1 MNLAEASMRSDP
13 GKRGSVRPVDITGN
27 ERRLGARTVSMQ
39 KVAES
44 FTRGARRSLP
54 FLVKRRCR
62 LVAGQ
67 VGGASIA
74 LAEPSA
80 GPFCQI
86 TLESS
91 GKPGWAVVRIDTGAI
106 QLIVDGS
113 LGGVAPED
121 GEEEEPIPMT
131 QISLA
136 QRALVTRVARA
147 LGNDLAE
154 AIKEETGVPI
164 QVTRAECL
172 RGGEEPSLP
181 KDAVAAE
188 CVFDGLPSRAAI
200 WLFAS
205 GEVLEAALRG
215 RTAATSAAGDP
226 RMVQAMS
233 EVPVDV
239 VAELGR
245 VSIGL
250 RRVLSLRPGEVLRLA
265 TATDD
270 PIQVRVGGLPKLYGV
285 PVLSRGQVSV
295 QVTGRHDK

>member
-1 MNLAEASMRSDP
+1 MRAET
-13 GKRGSVRPVDITGN
+13 GKRTSVRPVDITGS
-27 ERRLGARTVSMQ
+27 ERRLGARTASMQ
-39 KVAES
+39 KIAEH

-67 VGGASIA
+67 VGDAQIA
-74 LAEPSA
+74 LAEPSV

-86 TLESS
+86 TLESA
-91 GKPGWAVVRIDTGAI
+91 GKPGWAAIRVDTGAI

-113 LGGVAPED
+113 LGGAAPEE
-121 GEEEEPIPMT
+121 GEEPEPVAMT
-131 QISLA
+131 HISLA

-154 AIKEETGVPI
+154 AIRDETGVAV
-164 QVTRAECL
+164 QVTRAECM
-172 RGGEEPSLP
+172 RGGDEPLLP

-188 CVFDGLPSRAAI
+188 CSFEGLPSRAAL

-205 GEVLEAALRG
+205 GEVLEAAARERG
-215 RTAATSAAGDP
+215 AAGLSAGDP
-226 RMVQAMS
+226 RMSLAMS

-250 RRVLSLRPGEVLRLA
+250 RRVLSLRPGEVLRLS

-270 PIQVRVGGLPKLYGV
+270 PIQVRIGGLAKLYGV

>member
-1 MNLAEASMRSDP
+1 MRAEGS
-13 GKRGSVRPVDITGN
+13 KRGSSVRPVDITGN
-27 ERRLGARTVSMQ
+27 ERRLGARTASMQ
-39 KVAES
+39 KVAEQ

-62 LVAGQ
+62 LVASQ
-67 VGGASIA
+67 VGDASIA
-74 LAEPSA
+74 LAEPSV

-91 GKPGWAVVRIDTGAI
+91 GKPGWAALRIDTGAI

-113 LGGVAPED
+113 LGGAAPEE
-121 GEEEEPIPMT
+121 GEEPEPIPMT

-147 LGNDLAE
+147 LGADLAE
-154 AIKEETGVPI
+154 SIREATGISV

-172 RGGEEPSLP
+172 RAGEEPPLA

-188 CVFDGLPSRAAI
+188 CVFDGLPQRAVI

-215 RTAATSAAGDP
+215 RAAATSATGDP
-226 RMVQAMS
+226 RMVQAMA

-250 RRVLSLRPGEVLRLA
+250 RRVLSLRPGEVLRLT

-270 PIQVRVGGLPKLYGV
+270 PIQVRVGGLAKLYGV

>member
-1 MNLAEASMRSDP
+1 MRAEP

-27 ERRLGARTVSMQ
+27 ERRLGARTASMQ
-39 KVAES
+39 KVAEQ

-67 VGGASIA
+67 VGGAAIA
-74 LAEPSA
+74 LSEPNV

-91 GKPGWAVVRIDTGAI
+91 GKPGWAAIRIEAGAI

-113 LGGVAPED
+113 LGGAAPEE
-121 GEEEEPIPMT
+121 GEEPEPVQMT

-147 LGNDLAE
+147 LGADIAE
-154 AIKEETGVPI
+154 AIREETGI
-164 QVTRAECL
+164 TMQVTRAECL
-172 RGGEEPSLP
+172 RAGEEPPLP

-188 CVFDGLPSRAAI
+188 CIFDGLPSRAAM

-205 GEVLEAALRG
+205 GEVLELAHRDRAAAG
-215 RTAATSAAGDP
+215 TATGDP
-226 RMVQAMS
+226 RMAHALS

-245 VSIGL
+245 VSLGL
-250 RRVLSLRPGEVLRLA
+250 RRVLSLQPGEVLRLA

-270 PIQVRVGGLPKLYGV
+270 PIQVRVGGLPKLFGV

-295 QVTGRHDK
+295 QISGRHGK

>member
-1 MNLAEASMRSDP
+1 
-13 GKRGSVRPVDITGN
+13 
-27 ERRLGARTVSMQ
+27 
-39 KVAES
+39 
-44 FTRGARRSLP
+44 
-54 FLVKRRCR
+54 
-62 LVAGQ
+62 
-67 VGGASIA
+67 
-74 LAEPSA
+74 
-80 GPFCQI
+80 
-86 TLESS
+86 
-91 GKPGWAVVRIDTGAI
+91 
-106 QLIVDGS
+106 
-113 LGGVAPED
+113 
-121 GEEEEPIPMT
+121 MT

-154 AIKEETGVPI
+154 SIKEETGIPVS
-164 QVTRAECL
+164 VTRAECL
-172 RGGEEPSLP
+172 RGGEEPPLP

-188 CVFDGLPSRAAI
+188 CVFDGLPSRAVI

-205 GEVLEAALRG
+205 GEVLEGAQRDRA
-215 RTAATSAAGDP
+215 AATSAAGDP
-226 RMVQAMS
+226 LMVQAMA

-270 PIQVRVGGLPKLYGV
+270 PIQVRVGGLAKLFGV

-295 QVTGRHDK
+295 QITGRHDK

>member
-1 MNLAEASMRSDP
+1 MKAEVV
-13 GKRGSVRPVDITGN
+13 KRGSVRPVDITGN
-27 ERRLGARTVSMQ
+27 ERRLGARTATMQ
-39 KVAES
+39 KVAEQ
-44 FTRGARRSLP
+44 FARGARRSLP

-62 LVAGQ
+62 LAAGQ

-74 LAEPSA
+74 LAEPSV
-80 GPFCQI
+80 GPICQI
-86 TLESS
+86 TLEST
-91 GKPGWAVVRIDTGAI
+91 GKPGWAALRIDTGAI
-106 QLIVDGS
+106 QLIVDAS
-113 LGGVAPED
+113 LGGAAPEE
-121 GEEEEPIPMT
+121 GEEPEPVPMT
-131 QISLA
+131 NISLA

-154 AIKEETGVPI
+154 SIREGTGMVM

-172 RGGEEPSLP
+172 RAGEEPALP

-188 CVFDGLPSRAAI
+188 CVFDGLPTRATI

-205 GEVLEAALRG
+205 GEILELALRERG
-215 RTAATSAAGDP
+215 GAGPAAGDP
-226 RMVQAMS
+226 RMAQALS

-250 RRVLSLRPGEVLRLA
+250 RRVLSLRPGEVLRLT

-270 PIQVRVGGLPKLYGV
+270 PIQVRVGGLAKLYGV

>member
-1 MNLAEASMRSDP
+1 MRAEP
-13 GKRGSVRPVDITGN
+13 VKRASVRPVDITGN
-27 ERRLGARTVSMQ
+27 ERRLGARTASMQ

-44 FTRGARRSLP
+44 FARGARRSLP

-62 LVAGQ
+62 LAVGQ
-67 VGGASIA
+67 VGGAQIS
-74 LAEPSA
+74 LAEPSV

-91 GKPGWAVVRIDTGAI
+91 GKPGWAALRVDTGAI

-113 LGGVAPED
+113 LGGAAPEE
-121 GEEEEPIPMT
+121 GEEPEPVPMT
-131 QISLA
+131 NISLA
-136 QRALVTRVARA
+136 QRALVSRVARA
-147 LGNDLAE
+147 LGGDFAE
-154 AIKEETGVPI
+154 AIRDETSLKV

-172 RGGEEPSLP
+172 RGGEEPPLP

-188 CVFDGLPSRAAI
+188 CIFDGLPQQACI

-205 GEVLEAALRG
+205 GEILESALRD
-215 RTAATSAAGDP
+215 RTASGASSGDP
-226 RMVQAMS
+226 RMVQALS
-233 EVPVDV
+233 DVPVDV

-245 VSIGL
+245 VSLGL
-250 RRVLSLRPGEVLRLA
+250 RRVLSLRPGEVLRLS

-270 PIQVRVGGLPKLYGV
+270 PIQVRVGGLAKLYGV

>member
-1 MNLAEASMRSDP
+1 MRAEA
-13 GKRGSVRPVDITGN
+13 GKRTSVRPVDITGN
-27 ERRLGARTVSMQ
+27 ERRLGARTASMQ
-39 KVAES
+39 KVAEH

-62 LVAGQ
+62 LVSGQ
-67 VGGASIA
+67 VGGAS

-91 GKPGWAVVRIDTGAI
+91 GKPGWAAIRIDTGAI

-113 LGGVAPED
+113 LGGAAPEE
-121 GEEEEPIPMT
+121 GEEPEPVPMT
-131 QISLA
+131 HISLA

-147 LGNDLAE
+147 LGGDLAE
-154 AIKEETGVPI
+154 SIRDETGLAV
-164 QVTRAECL
+164 QVTRAECF
-172 RGGEEPSLP
+172 RGGDDPPLP

-205 GEVLEAALRG
+205 GEILEAASRD
-215 RTAATSAAGDP
+215 RSAAGASAGDP
-226 RMVQAMS
+226 RMAQAMS

-250 RRVLSLRPGEVLRLA
+250 RRVLSLRPGEVLRLS

-270 PIQVRVGGLPKLYGV
+270 PIQVRVGGLAKLYGV